1 MCKISSRCK
10 PRANVRFVISL
21 PLLLFSMASSMLSS
35 TIWKKNKHVNF
46 SNTITIVQVQRTS
59 TIYDDDQHTADFLKR
74 RANVTKYVYVLNLLE
89 YYYTNFQHMI
99 TSILIFNIIEFIKRL
114 NYKFSKALGI
124 QTVRYKIVKLL

>member
-1 MCKISSRCK
+1 
-10 PRANVRFVISL
+10 
-21 PLLLFSMASSMLSS
+21 MLSS

-89 YYYTNFQHMI
+89 YYYTNFQHDNFYI
-99 TSILIFNIIEFIKRL
+99 NI
-114 NYKFSKALGI
+114 
-124 QTVRYKIVKLL
+124 